1 MLFQVICSYLFF
13 PLAIVMGIDINECKE
28 VAKLLGMKIFVSE
41 LFAYQELGNSIKAG
55 LSVSKTGHVFCWF
68 TT

>member
-1 MLFQVICSYLFF
+1 
-13 PLAIVMGIDINECKE
+13 MGIDINECKE

-55 LSVSKTGHVFCWF
+55 LSVSKLVMFCVDLLPKYSYSIVASK
-68 TT
+68 